1 MKYDIAGKIIVFFTV
16 FTCSA
21 YILSVLLGSVARTQT
36 KVHDLEYQSNK
47 EMQILSDTYEAEVQA
62 LKKEIDR
69 LDKEKT
75 EQDKLIAEQYDL
87 IDTYDQKFDD
97 LHKEVDAYT
106 KVLER
111 EAPKFQLPT
120 TWKGT
125 KSTKQNG
132 GVYGPSGQET
142 YYNLPMDNC
151 VANMRKRGY
160 DAKRYPVWT
169 RKDGAKMF
177 GHYVM
182 VAANWKIRPLGTV
195 IETSIGW
202 GIVVDTG
209 TFVKTSPRG
218 VDLAVN
224 W

>member
-1 MKYDIAGKIIVFFTV
+1 MKYNIAGKIIVFFTV
-16 FTCSA
+16 FACSA
-21 YILSVLLGSVARTQT
+21 YILSVLLGSVARTQA
-36 KVHDLEYQSNK
+36 KVYDLEYQSNK

-62 LKKEIDR
+62 LKEEIDR

-75 EQDKLIAEQYDL
+75 EQDKLIAEQNDL

-120 TWKGT
+120 TWKGA
-125 KSTKQNG
+125 KSTKANG

-142 YYNLPMDNC
+142 YYNLPMNNC

-209 TFVKTSPRG
+209 TFVKDSPRG

>member
-1 MKYDIAGKIIVFFTV
+1 MKYNSIIIKIVLLI
-16 FTCSA
+16 
-21 YILSVLLGSVARTQT
+21 YILISSVYVLSVITDFKVKAAARLF
-36 KVHDLEYQSNK
+36 DLEQKVSVYETEIQSLK
-47 EMQILSDTYEAEVQA
+47 E
-62 LKKEIDR
+62 EINR
-69 LDKEKT
+69 LDQEKT
-75 EQDKLIAEQYDL
+75 EQDIVIANQQEL
-87 IDTYDQKFDD
+87 IDVYDQKFDD

-120 TWKGT
+120 TWKGA
-125 KSTKQNG
+125 KSTKANG

-142 YYNLPMDNC
+142 YYNLPMNNC

-160 DAKRYPVWT
+160 DAKKYPVWT

-209 TFVKTSPRG
+209 EFIKTSPRG